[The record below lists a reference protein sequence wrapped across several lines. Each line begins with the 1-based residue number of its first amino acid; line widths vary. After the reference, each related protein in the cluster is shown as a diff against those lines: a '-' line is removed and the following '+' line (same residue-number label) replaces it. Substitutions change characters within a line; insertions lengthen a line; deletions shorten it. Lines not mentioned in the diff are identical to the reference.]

1 MYNILL
7 SKKVTKTIVY
17 HPFKSHI
24 QNEYKQM
31 CQEATQF
38 RIMIIINK
46 KRIKTICKA
55 AQTYS

>member
-24 QNEYKQM
+24 HNEYKQM

-38 RIMIIINK
+38 RIMVITNK
-46 KRIKTICKA
+46 KE
-55 AQTYS
+55 